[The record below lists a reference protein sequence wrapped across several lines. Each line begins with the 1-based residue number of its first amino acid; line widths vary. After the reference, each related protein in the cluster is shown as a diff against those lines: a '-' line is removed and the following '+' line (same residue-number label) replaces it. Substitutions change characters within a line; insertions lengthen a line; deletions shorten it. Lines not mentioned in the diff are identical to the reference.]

1 MPATTPAPTSVIVD
15 NTHIYAYCSGVRRKP
30 GQLVP
35 LERAICDAALDLRER
50 GADTFHGYELAK
62 TLRRVPDAPLITAFG
77 TLYRALAR
85 LEQMGLVES
94 RWEESAPDH
103 NRPRR
108 RLYTLTAAGAA
119 AADAARRAAATASG
133 KRARRLAR
141 V

>member
-1 MPATTPAPTSVIVD
+1 
-15 NTHIYAYCSGVRRKP
+15 
-30 GQLVP
+30 VP
-35 LERAICDAALDLRER
+35 LELAICDAALNLRER
-50 GADTFHGYELAK
+50 GADAFHGYELAK
-62 TLRRVPDAPLITAFG
+62 TLRRVPGAPLVTAFG

-94 RWEESAPDH
+94 RWEDPASPDH

-119 AADAARRAAATASG
+119 AVDAARRAAASVR

-141 V
+141 A

>member
-1 MPATTPAPTSVIVD
+1 VRIV
-15 NTHIYAYCSGVRRKP
+15 AGVRRKP

-35 LERAICDAALDLRER
+35 LELAICDAALDLRER
-50 GADTFHGYELAK
+50 GTDAFHGYELAK
-62 TLRRVPDAPLITAFG
+62 TLRRVPGAPLITAFG

-85 LEQMGLVES
+85 LEQMALLES
-94 RWEESAPDH
+94 RWEDPASPDH

-119 AADAARRAAATASG
+119 AVDAARRSAASAR

-141 V
+141 A

>member
-1 MPATTPAPTSVIVD
+1 MRTYVRIV
-15 NTHIYAYCSGVRRKP
+15 AAVRRKP

-62 TLRRVPDAPLITAFG
+62 TMRRVPGAPLMTAFG

-85 LEQMGLVES
+85 LEQMGFVES
-94 RWEESAPDH
+94 RWEDPAPDH

-108 RLYTLTAAGAA
+108 RLYTLTAAGAT
-119 AADAARRAAATASG
+119 AADAARQAAAASAG

-141 V
+141 A

>member
-1 MPATTPAPTSVIVD
+1 MRTYVRIVPA
-15 NTHIYAYCSGVRRKP
+15 VRRKP

-35 LERAICDAALDLRER
+35 LELAICEAALELRGS

-62 TLRRVPDAPLITAFG
+62 RLRRLPGAPLITAFG
-77 TLYRALAR
+77 TLYRALGR

-94 RWEESAPDH
+94 RWEDPAPDH

-119 AADAARRAAATASG
+119 VADAARAAAASAG
-133 KRARRLAR
+133 KPARRLAR
-141 V
+141 A